1 MLFTVCLAL
10 RVCVLGWVMPSRHRD
25 SLRFVACIRCSYFL
39 DRASPAFEF
48 ACAEWT
54 TNAHDD
60 SALLVSTLMQSL
72 SSHIGPLLPR
82 AICAHDHPAEMRVA
96 GSANSDHASVI
107 LVRGTRQL
115 NACHACSS
123 RPLSPCSAHVPR
135 APARTHHLCAGH

>member
-72 SSHIGPLLPR
+72 SSHIISVLCCPELYALTIIPR
-82 AICAHDHPAEMRVA
+82 RCEWLEAQTAITRV
-96 GSANSDHASVI
+96 
-107 LVRGTRQL
+107 
-115 NACHACSS
+115 
-123 RPLSPCSAHVPR
+123 LSW
-135 APARTHHLCAGH
+135 